1 MTTEH
6 KINVLK
12 DIIKNLGSVV
22 IAYSGGIDSTFLTKI
37 AYDVLGNK
45 ALAVTGHSDV
55 NSNMDLHDAEKYA
68 EEIGIEHLIIPT
80 EEVNS
85 SDFNKNDKNR
95 CFYCKTELFSKCLSI
110 AEEKGYS
117 YVIEGSNFDDL
128 DDYRPGMKA
137 SCDLNIKQPIV
148 KAKITK
154 AEIREYLHSIDYSIW
169 NKPASPCLSSRIP
182 YGNKITG
189 EKLRMV
195 EDGELFLQSYGFYN
209 MRVRHHDKIAR
220 IEVDVKDFEIITTNN
235 IEITEHFNSIGFD
248 YVTLDLKGFRTG
260 SMNEVIN
267 TKVT

>member
-1 MTTEH
+1 MIDQ
-6 KINVLK
+6 KINILK
-12 DIIKNLGSVV
+12 GIIEELGSVV
-22 IAYSGGIDSTFLTKI
+22 IAYSGGIDSTFLAKI
-37 AYDVLGNK
+37 SYDVLAEK

-55 NSNMDLHDAEKYA
+55 NSSQDLNDAKKYA
-68 EEIGIEHLIIPT
+68 DLIGINHLILPT

-95 CFYCKTELFSKCLSI
+95 CFYCKTELFSKCLQI
-110 AEEKGYS
+110 AKEKGYS

-128 DDYRPGMKA
+128 NDYRPGMKA

-148 KAKITK
+148 EAEITK
-154 AEIREYLHSIDYSIW
+154 DEIREYLRSIDYPIW

-189 EKLRMV
+189 DKLRMV
-195 EDGELFLQSYGFYN
+195 EDGEIFLRKFGFYN

-220 IEVDVKDFEIITTNN
+220 IEVDVKDFNTVTGNYKDIVS
-235 IEITEHFNSIGFD
+235 HFNTLGFD

-260 SMNEVIN
+260 SLNEVIE
-267 TKVT
+267 TK